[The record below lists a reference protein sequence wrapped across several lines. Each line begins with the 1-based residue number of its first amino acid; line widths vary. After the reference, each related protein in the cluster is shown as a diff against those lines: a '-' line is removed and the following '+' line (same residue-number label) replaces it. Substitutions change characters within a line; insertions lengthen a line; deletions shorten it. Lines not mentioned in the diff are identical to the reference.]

1 MKTKYCMMGCM
12 MFGLSVCGGTLTWN
26 GGAAGV
32 WDAATPNWRDADGRA
47 VAWQAGETAVIPAGA
62 LIDVRDVL
70 RVGGVQLGADAVVA
84 GPGQLLATG
93 ALEVPAGSASFAVSV
108 WSAGDLAKTGAGT
121 LAMNALVGPL
131 HVDAGVL
138 AMGGLYTSRAAV
150 TENGGTRVWWT
161 SDPAADNLVANG
173 SFEDGPTA
181 VTDYTYVKGDAMPYG
196 WVNDTDYF
204 VLLTTKGM
212 GSWSNTGEGGTDKIP
227 DGNLVAGIQLGGCA
241 AQTLSV
247 PADGFYELSYTSFR
261 RTNSENNGNHLLD
274 IQFDDVT
281 RAVVR
286 TVWRAGNW
294 RRVASGPVWLTAG
307 THVLKFAGE
316 GHWDDST
323 SFVDR
328 VELRACTTGEAPAPE
343 ALEDFVADGDLAVP
357 PPAAT
362 SDADGNHYLTQ
373 TGSGTSAFAEQV
385 SFKGRFY
392 VTTGGRLAF
401 NAPLVGTEDN
411 SWIYKEGPGT
421 VVVQGGME
429 NFSYFVEEGRT
440 EIKLTSPL
448 WPTIRTHVGRPAS
461 FYYDL
466 NGGNVAISGRV
477 RVQGSAPVTF
487 GTLGTGDS
495 GVMTDFFGLTVP
507 CFTVDIGAGDVFA
520 CKNLYQPVLDKYFC
534 PSAFVKDGPGTFR
547 VTENVGPNDHPLDG
561 PVTVRNGTYEFT
573 VQDLPLN
580 GTHPW
585 LGTVHAKQPAFGV
598 FDRTLVLGDAQTP
611 ADAALCLRAAADGV
625 VSTRALEVRASG
637 ASATLA
643 GVAGRTGFLGTI
655 ELARAETRAVAEAGG
670 VLHLGTLVKAA
681 GFDGTPV
688 VACQGAVTVEAADG
702 QVALASSDS
711 LQATRAG
718 GAAVAV
724 PALDVSGRL
733 VVVFDGTGRPGV
745 FAAGTL
751 KLGPTELALVDG
763 VQGGVFAESGTY
775 VIATYETLE
784 LPAGQSLSDV
794 LAIAE
799 DVRRPDFDYL
809 LAADAGRLTL
819 TIRTHADNPVFT
831 WVQSAGGD
839 WAAAANWDH
848 AAVPNDVG
856 HEVLFGRALQA
867 AAQVTV
873 AGETRLHALAFDNAN
888 GYTVTG
894 GTLAF
899 AAKEGEP
906 AQIQAVVGTHTVK
919 SAVASVDGG
928 TVEVS
933 GRPGAQVVLDG
944 PLTAPVAVTKGR
956 VALGADVGLGSSF
969 TTGPESTL
977 VVDGDVT
984 FGSEALTIGGGL
996 VGAGRLTKTG
1006 SGSLALGGTS
1016 SADRSFAGTL
1026 AVEAGTLAASAPYLP
1041 AATADLGA
1049 YGQLTSDA
1057 TQRGLSAAFYRL
1069 TSQDAVTLKRTYE
1082 PLLFGPFNTFKAQA
1096 MKGALLT
1103 NLVIRGTSAGAFG
1116 LFDSAKDEPTIPSG
1130 CREDAGTNDRNCW
1143 AAVLEGTL
1151 LAPESGRYTFAVY
1164 PDDAFALS
1172 LDGQNFMQGT
1182 NVCWWTVREID
1193 LTKGPHR
1200 VGLGLVENTH
1210 QAELS
1215 IQVKAPGETAFHP
1228 LPASWLVPDMGVAKL
1243 AGSGVL
1249 APQADSVLVVGQP
1262 AGFGVFAGTLAG
1274 ERDGTLVALLN
1285 GILGIPAWT
1294 GGNVYL
1300 AQGELAVGAAGR
1312 AMVSLANGSPS
1323 GTLNVLGPERVE
1335 NVYGAGK
1342 VCFGAHLY
1350 VSGVSSEADC
1360 GLSAD
1365 KTYTHLVS
1373 FPRSGANATTPTV
1386 NGVTFNGLG
1395 ACTVE
1400 NEPPLNMKQGA
1411 MGGLDA
1417 LFQSFSY
1424 DSTDYTI
1431 KLTGLTPGTLND
1443 FRFYWYSWGV
1453 GGGGNGK
1460 RNGTFTFL
1468 GKDDHGVYGP
1478 LQTYTFDLEGTF
1490 PGRGSKAVVGCRY
1503 IVPSDGCLDVRV
1515 VSGTKAD
1522 TVHCYAFSN
1531 ELLGTT
1537 VCEPTP
1543 VTLAPG
1549 AGAVARQAGEFDSTS
1564 PVVLEGDGT
1573 QAFAGKVVLTEPLLV
1588 KRGTLLL
1595 EKGANVNQPVAL
1607 ESGTKVVLRG
1617 GASVAGV
1624 AGEAGELDLQ
1634 WGDPRPYGALQADG
1648 TFAALGDFR
1657 VTPFTCDADSG
1668 YTPSK
1673 DYLLAFNYKSDADQL
1688 AVTAVNEVLFKES
1701 SPTAAR
1707 GLGYPYYEARTGA
1720 YLYGIP
1726 WTPHAGGNDGHYV
1739 MDPSNSLYGILHA
1752 MSYAGGQQGNDQQCT
1767 IGGLTKGK
1775 TYELRLLGRRWDP
1788 VTAGVRLVQFSF
1800 DPAGTDDMYVKET
1813 VAADGQ
1819 GELPYYIALRFTAN
1833 GPKFHWRH
1841 LSLNGDTWHLY
1852 GASVEEAD
1860 PAANIRTI
1868 APAED
1873 VSFGGSVYGVGELV
1887 KSGAGTLTLTG
1898 PVAATGFWSVRAG
1911 GLRLSDPA
1919 QTVANVAVAG
1929 GASFGGRGRV
1939 TGDLGVAA
1947 NGTLA
1952 LGASARQGGLVVD
1965 GALAVGEGATVALN
1979 PLAGTTACA
1988 ARTAV
1993 LPSALT
1999 IREGDAVGLRC
2010 VLFHAEESDF
2020 TGLSFENWKVYKAN
2034 GQEDK
2039 AARLKVTPDGR
2050 SVVFSSGRA
2059 TTLFFR

>member
-1 MKTKYCMMGCM
+1 M

-26 GGAAGV
+26 GGAVGV
-32 WDAATPNWRDADGRA
+32 WDATTPNWRDADGRT
-47 VAWQAGETAVIPAGA
+47 VAWQAGESAVIPAGA
-62 LIDVRDVL
+62 LVDVRDVL
-70 RVGGVQLGADAVVA
+70 RVGGVQLGGGAVVA

-108 WSAGDLAKTGAGT
+108 WAAGDLAKTGAGT
-121 LAMNALVGPL
+121 LAMNALTGPL

-138 AMGGLYTSRAAV
+138 AMGGLHAARAVV
-150 TENGGTRVWWT
+150 TENGGSRVWWT
-161 SDPAADNLVANG
+161 SDPTADNLVANG

-196 WVNDTDYF
+196 WVNDTNYF

-212 GSWSNTGEGGTDKIP
+212 GSWSNTGAGGTDKIP

-261 RTNSENNGNHLLD
+261 RTNSQNGNHLLD

-286 TVWRAGNW
+286 TVWMAGSW

-307 THVLKFAGE
+307 THVLKLAGE
-316 GHWDDST
+316 GNWDDST
-323 SFVDR
+323 SFVDQ

-343 ALEDFVADGDLAVP
+343 AVEDFVADGNLAVP
-357 PPAAT
+357 PPPVT

-373 TGSGTSAFAEQV
+373 PGSGTSAFAEQV

-392 VTTGGRLAF
+392 VTTGGRLTF
-401 NAPLVGTEDN
+401 NGPLVGTEND

-421 VVVQGGME
+421 LVVQGGME
-429 NFSYFVEEGRT
+429 KFVYHVEEGRT

-448 WPTIRTHVGRPAS
+448 WPRIRTHVGRPAS

-477 RVQGSAPVTF
+477 HVQGSAPVTF

-507 CFTVDIGAGDVFA
+507 CFTIDIGAGDVFQ
-520 CKNLYQPVLDKYFC
+520 CKNLYQPLLGGNKYFC

-625 VSTRALEVRASG
+625 VSTRVLEVRAFG
-637 ASATLA
+637 ASATLT
-643 GVAGRTGFLGTI
+643 GGAGRTGFLGTI
-655 ELARAETRAVAEAGG
+655 RLARAETRAVAVEGG
-670 VLHLGTLVKAA
+670 VLHLGTLAKAA
-681 GFDGTPV
+681 DFDGTPV
-688 VACQGAVTVEAADG
+688 VACQGAVTVDAADG
-702 QVALASSDS
+702 QVALVSSDS
-711 LQATRAG
+711 LQATRVG
-718 GAAVAV
+718 GAAVPVAS
-724 PALDVSGRL
+724 LDVAGRL
-733 VVVFDGTGRPGV
+733 AVVFDGMGRPGV
-745 FAAGTL
+745 FSAGAL
-751 KLGPTELALVDG
+751 KLGPTEVMLVDG
-763 VQGGVFAESGTY
+763 VQGGVFAASGTY
-775 VIATYETLE
+775 VIATYDTLE
-784 LPAGQSLSDV
+784 LPAGQSLTDV
-794 LAIAE
+794 LTIAGE
-799 DVRRPDFDYL
+799 AQQAGLTYAF
-809 LAADAGRLTL
+809 AAAEGQLTL
-819 TIRTHADNPVFT
+819 TIRAQADNPVFT
-831 WVQSAGGD
+831 WAQTGGGD
-839 WAAAANWDH
+839 WATATNWDH
-848 AAVPNDVG
+848 GAAPNGVD
-856 HEVLFGRALQA
+856 HEAQLGRAAQTA
-867 AAQVTV
+867 AEV
-873 AGETRLHALAFDNAN
+873 AVAAETKLHALAFDNAN

-899 AAKEGEP
+899 AAKDGEP
-906 AQIQAVVGTHTVK
+906 AQIQAAVGTHTVK
-919 SAVASVDGG
+919 STVASVDGG
-928 TVEVS
+928 AVEVS
-933 GRPGAQVVLDG
+933 ARPGAQVILDG
-944 PLTAPVAVTKGR
+944 ALTAPVAVTTGR
-956 VALGADVGLGSSF
+956 VGLGSDVQLGSSF

-977 VVDGDVT
+977 VLAGDLT

-996 VGAGRLTKTG
+996 AGAGRLTKTG
-1006 SGSLALGGTS
+1006 SGTLAFGGVS

-1026 AVEAGTLAASAPYLP
+1026 AVEAGTLAMSEPYLP
-1041 AATADLGA
+1041 SATAELGP
-1049 YGQLTSDA
+1049 YGQLTADA
-1057 TQRGLSAAFYRL
+1057 AQHGLSASFYRM
-1069 TSQDAVTLKRTYE
+1069 TQQNAATVKTVYE
-1082 PLLFGPFNTFKAQA
+1082 PLLLQSFEAFKSQA
-1096 MKGALLT
+1096 VKGALLT
-1103 NLVIRGTSAGAFG
+1103 NLVIRGVSSGAFG
-1116 LFDSAKDEPTIPSG
+1116 LFDSAKDEPTLPAG
-1130 CREDAGTNDRNCW
+1130 CREDAGTNDKDFW

-1164 PDDAFALS
+1164 PDDAFVLS

-1182 NVCWWTVREID
+1182 NVLWWTVREID

-1200 VGLGLVENTH
+1200 VGLGLVENTS
-1210 QAELS
+1210 QSELT
-1215 IQVKAPGETAFHP
+1215 IQVKAPGETAFRP
-1228 LPASWLVPDMGVAKL
+1228 LPANWLVPDLGVARL
-1243 AGSGVL
+1243 AGTGAL
-1249 APQADSVLVVGQP
+1249 TPKADSVLVVGQP
-1262 AGFGVFAGTLAG
+1262 TGFGVFAGTLAG
-1274 ERDGTLVALLN
+1274 ERDSTLVALLN

-1312 AMVSLANGSPS
+1312 AMASLANGSPS

-1350 VSGVSSEADC
+1350 VSGVSSEANC

-1400 NEPPLNMKQGA
+1400 NEPPSNMKQGA

-1417 LFQSFSY
+1417 LFQSFAY
-1424 DSTDYTI
+1424 DSTNYTI
-1431 KLTGLTPGTLND
+1431 KLTGLAPGTLND

-1453 GGGGNGK
+1453 GSGGNGK

-1478 LQTYTFDLEGTF
+1478 LQTYTFDLEGSF

-1515 VSGTKAD
+1515 ESGTKAD

-1537 VCEPTP
+1537 VCTPTP

-1573 QAFAGKVVLTEPLLV
+1573 QAFAGKVVLADPLAV

-1595 EKGANVNQPVAL
+1595 EKGANVNQPVTL
-1607 ESGTKVVLRG
+1607 DVGTKVVLRG
-1617 GASVAGV
+1617 GASVAGL

-1657 VTPFTCDADSG
+1657 VTPFTCDEDSG

-1673 DYLLAFNYKSDADQL
+1673 DYLLAFNYKIGEDQL

-1701 SPTAAR
+1701 SPTAAS

-1752 MSYAGGQQGNDQQCT
+1752 MSYAGGQKGNDQQCT

-1788 VTAGVRLVQFSF
+1788 ATAGVRLVQFSF
-1800 DPAGTDDMYVKET
+1800 DPAGTDDMNVKET
-1813 VAADGQ
+1813 VAVDGQ

-1860 PAANIRTI
+1860 PAVNIRTL

-1873 VSFGGSVYGVGELV
+1873 AVFGGSVHGLGELV
-1887 KSGAGTLTLTG
+1887 KAGAGTLTLTG
-1898 PVAATGFWSVRAG
+1898 PVDAAGFWSVQAG
-1911 GLRLSDPA
+1911 GLVLSDPA

-1952 LGASARQGGLVVD
+1952 LGTDERQGGLVVE
-1965 GALAVGEGATVALN
+1965 GALAVGEGATVALK

-1999 IREGDAVGLRC
+1999 IREGASAGLRC
-2010 VLFHAEESDF
+2010 VLFRAEESDF

-2034 GQEDK
+2034 GQVDR
-2039 AARLKVTPDGR
+2039 AARLMVTPDGH
-2050 SVVFSSGRA
+2050 SIVFSSDRA